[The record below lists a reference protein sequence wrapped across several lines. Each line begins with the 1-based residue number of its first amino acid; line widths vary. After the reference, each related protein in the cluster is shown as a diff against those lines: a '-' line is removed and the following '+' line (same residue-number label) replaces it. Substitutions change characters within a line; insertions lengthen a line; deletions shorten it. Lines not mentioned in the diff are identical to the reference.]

1 MAEFTIDGFTPLLT
15 TFDPAADYIL
25 VEAGGTTTRGM
36 LGQYLF
42 ARNLAGSGFLASAT
56 DVIFGRSSVGAGA
69 VQEIT
74 CTSFIRT
81 VLDDATASA
90 ARSTLGAAVSGANND
105 ITSMTALTGALQAP
119 TQINDANGNEVLKF
133 SSVPS
138 AANEVTIENSAGV
151 NVIVKATGSYGDVSL
166 NLEQKGNASLY
177 LGTASC
183 IGLRLVADQP
193 ILDSSG
199 NEYLKFSKTASAV
212 NEFTITNA
220 ATGNGPILSATGSDT
235 NIDIFITPKGTGKT
249 KFATGINMGTVIN
262 SIANDTAYLQFID
275 AGAAAINYIQIGN
288 ATSGNNPKIIGGGG
302 SADVTLELNSQGAGH
317 IYLNP
322 GSGDIKWGKALVA
335 LGGGAAPTLGTIGG
349 SGPATAGQNSW
360 LRIRDSAGAAC
371 WVPVWK

>member
-1 MAEFTIDGFTPLLT
+1 MADYTIDGFTPLLT

-25 VEAGGTTTRGM
+25 VEAGGTSTRGM

-81 VLDDATASA
+81 LLDDATASA

-138 AANEVTIENSAGV
+138 AANEVTI
-151 NVIVKATGSYGDVSL
+151 
-166 NLEQKGNASLY
+166 
-177 LGTASC
+177 
-183 IGLRLVADQP
+183 
-193 ILDSSG
+193 
-199 NEYLKFSKTASAV
+199 
-212 NEFTITNA
+212 TNA
-220 ATGNGPILSATGSDT
+220 ATGNGPILSATGSNT

-249 KFATGINMGTVIN
+249 KFATGINMGTSIN
-262 SIANDTAYLQFID
+262 SIANDTTYLQFID

>member
-1 MAEFTIDGFTPLLT
+1 MADYTIHGFTPLLT

-25 VEAGGTTTRGM
+25 VEAGGTSTRGM

-81 VLDDATASA
+81 LLDDATASA

-220 ATGNGPILSATGSDT
+220 ATGNGPTLSVTGGDT
-235 NIDIFITPKGTGKT
+235 NAVLNISGKGTGDV
-249 KFATGINMGTVIN
+249 VIN
-262 SIANDTAYLQFID
+262 ANNLRIPDGQYIKAGTKSMLHLTA
-275 AGAAAINYIQIGN
+275 
-288 ATSGNNPKIIGGGG
+288 GGGG
-302 SADVTLELNSQGAGH
+302 VYNWIGITGGATGNSSKIAAEGADANVTLELNAQADGDIFFNPGGAGV
-317 IYLNP
+317 IKFGTFTSDGTVTQAGYITIKDSGGTTRYLSCITP
-322 GSGDIKWGKALVA
+322 
-335 LGGGAAPTLGTIGG
+335 
-349 SGPATAGQNSW
+349 
-360 LRIRDSAGAAC
+360 
-371 WVPVWK
+371 